1 MMIVVLLLL
10 FCGVLYGLDRMLC
23 EFTHKVSNSKKVKR

>member
-10 FCGVLYGLDRMLC
+10 FCGALYGLERMLC
-23 EFTHKVSNSKKVKR
+23 EFTHMLSNSKKVKR